1 MDIALRECEAGA
13 MFDYVDYSGA
23 RAWIEKQY
31 DLYQKGELYIPSGK
45 IENYSREG
53 LCRRMSALLDEII

>member
-1 MDIALRECEAGA
+1 
-13 MFDYVDYSGA
+13 
-23 RAWIEKQY
+23 
-31 DLYQKGELYIPSGK
+31 LYKKGEIYIPSGK